1 MSKLINVKDVVK
13 GLEEA
18 KSSVDFGYFLSDRE
32 PVEFVSSDYDEVFLV
47 DTDNS
52 SFNKSDTSLEMNGE
66 RYNRELTDKF
76 VETAIGITDTGTEI
90 VFTLLVGTTSVYGGE
105 KEVAYMSQIL
115 SLAGLN
121 KFTKEVDKDLS
132 EYYNTYLNYEGFAI
146 TIDDVLTAGEFNT
159 QYNVTI
165 LSWTDE
171 DAGNK
176 YWITV
181 NSRKQL
187 SKITVKGSGRK
198 VVPKGGSVGSA
209 FA

>member
-1 MSKLINVKDVVK
+1 MSKLINIKDVVK
-13 GLEEA
+13 GLDEA
-18 KSSVDFGYFLSDRE
+18 KGSNDYGYYLSDRE
-32 PVEFVSSDYDEVFLV
+32 PIEFSSSDYDEVFLV

-52 SFNKSDTSLEMNGE
+52 SFNKSDTSLELNGE

-121 KFTKEVDKDLS
+121 KFTKEVDVDLS
-132 EYYNTYLNYEGFAI
+132 ESYNTYLKYEGFDI
-146 TIDDVLTAGEFNT
+146 TVDDILELGEFNT

>member
-18 KSSVDFGYFLSDRE
+18 KRSVDFGYFLSDRE
-32 PVEFVSSDYDEVFLV
+32 PVEFVSNDYDTVFLV

-52 SFNKSDTSLEMNGE
+52 SFNKSDTSLELNGE

-90 VFTLLVGTTSVYGGE
+90 IFTLLVGTTSVYGGE
-105 KEVAYMSQIL
+105 KEVAYVSQVL
-115 SLAGLN
+115 SIAGLN
-121 KFTKEVDKDLS
+121 KFTKEIDIDLS
-132 EYYNTYLNYEGFAI
+132 ESYNAYLKYEGYDL
-146 TIDDVLTAGEFNT
+146 TIDDILELGEFNS

-165 LSWTDE
+165 LSWANE
-171 DAGNK
+171 ELGNK

-198 VVPKGGSVGSA
+198 VVPNGGSVGSA